1 MLTCPGWLIISKTKN
16 FKIEW
21 RQNYMSQELN
31 YGRTPVVPFKAKEG
45 DISIVKTQTAAG
57 TITGPSVAS
66 PLGKGAAVELDSEM
80 TVKAYNSGLFI
91 GFVYNEGK
99 WVNGEPRTGMNQSA
113 AVSADALREVGIET
127 IFKKVITLTGKT
139 SESITA
145 KKYLVFHSD
154 GTVKLSSSSGATETN
169 MVALSDQ
176 DTNNKVVVGIL

>member
-1 MLTCPGWLIISKTKN
+1 
-16 FKIEW
+16 
-21 RQNYMSQELN
+21 MSQELN

-127 IFKKVITLTGKT
+127 IFKKVVTLTGKT
-139 SESITA
+139 SENIAA

>member
-1 MLTCPGWLIISKTKN
+1 
-16 FKIEW
+16 
-21 RQNYMSQELN
+21 MSQEVN
-31 YGRTPVVPFKAKEG
+31 YGKTPVVPFLAKEG
-45 DISIVKTQTAAG
+45 DISMVKTQTAAG

-66 PLGKGAAVELDSEM
+66 PLAKGAAVELDSEM
-80 TVKAYNSGLFI
+80 TVKAYSSGLFI

-99 WVNGEPRTGMNQSA
+99 WVNGEPREGQNQSA
-113 AVSADALREVGIET
+113 AVSAGNLREVGIET

-154 GTVKLSSSSGATETN
+154 GTVKLSASSGSTATN

-176 DTNNKVVVGIL
+176 DTNDKVVVGIL

>member
-1 MLTCPGWLIISKTKN
+1 
-16 FKIEW
+16 
-21 RQNYMSQELN
+21 MSQILN

-57 TITGPSVAS
+57 TISGPSVAS
-66 PLGKGAAVELDSEM
+66 PLAKGAAVELDSEM
-80 TVKAYNSGLFI
+80 TVKAYNNGLFI

-99 WVNGEPRTGMNQSA
+99 CVNCEPRTSMNQAA

-127 IFKKVITLTGKT
+127 IFKKIITLTGKT

-154 GTVKLSSSSGATETN
+154 GTVKLSTSSGSTATN

-176 DTNNKVVVGIL
+176 DSDDNVVVGIL